1 MAAIDYARF
10 ITAIDG
16 LPIPPD
22 LISSNAVKTMLTVT
36 PQSVSAG
43 SPYGMG
49 WFIDPSTGEISHA
62 GTFEVGARSLAV
74 RRKDGVV
81 YVVFCNTY
89 DTTLNDDLKGVL
101 DSAVSAIKS
110 WPTND
115 LFTATLSYEAWQ
127 ARHFTPAELSQPEIS
142 GDEADPDGDG
152 ISNLVEYAQ
161 GSDPWLAD
169 HEPWLQGR
177 RIIDG
182 DQARFALEYRRRPL
196 GHAVAYDME
205 VSSDLRTW
213 QAFAAAATE
222 QLEADGM
229 VRTTLADT
237 TTDPNVGARFFRVK
251 VSRAHP
257 KP

>member
-1 MAAIDYARF
+1 
-10 ITAIDG
+10 
-16 LPIPPD
+16 
-22 LISSNAVKTMLTVT
+22 
-36 PQSVSAG
+36 
-43 SPYGMG
+43 MG

-62 GTFEVGARSLAV
+62 GTLEVGARSLAV

-81 YVVFCNTY
+81 YVVFCSTY
-89 DTTLNDDLKGVL
+89 DTTLNDDLYGIL
-101 DSAVSAIKS
+101 DSAVSANKS